1 MRRALPTPA
10 EAAEILARKRTRPVR
25 RGPPPAA
32 RALNKTLKVLE
43 AKFGDSGPGVNM
55 LAQRWRE
62 IVGEV
67 LGRRTEPV
75 KLVRPKRGGVAI
87 LEIKVDGAAASL
99 IQHQSPDILARVN
112 LILGPGSVDKLRIVQ
127 GPIRAQAS
135 LQKGDLPRK
144 RSKGPLDAA
153 TEADLAKGLAGAP
166 EGKLKASLLKLG
178 REIARRGPG

>member
-1 MRRALPTPA
+1 MPSAA

-32 RALNKTLKVLE
+32 RALNKTLKALE
-43 AKFGDSGPGVNM
+43 EKFGDSGPGVRM

-75 KLVRPKRGGVAI
+75 KLVRPKRGGAGS
-87 LEIKVDGAAASL
+87 LEIKVDGAAAAL
-99 IQHQSPDILARVN
+99 IQHQSADILGRVN

-127 GPIRAQAS
+127 GPIRAQTT

-153 TEADLAKGLAGAP
+153 AEAELAEGLADAP
-166 EGKLKASLLKLG
+166 DGKLKASLLKLG

>member
-1 MRRALPTPA
+1 MRRALPSPA

-43 AKFGDSGPGVNM
+43 AKFGDAGPGVRM

-67 LGRRTEPV
+67 LGSRTEPV
-75 KLVRPKRGGVAI
+75 KLVRPKRGGTAT
-87 LEIKVDGAAASL
+87 LEIKVDGAAAAL

-127 GPIRAQAS
+127 GPLRPQTS
-135 LQKGDLPRK
+135 KQLGDLPRK
-144 RSKGPLDAA
+144 RGKGPLDAA
-153 TEADLAKGLAGAP
+153 TEANLAKSLAGAP
-166 EGKLKASLLKLG
+166 DGKLKAALLKLG
-178 REIARRGPG
+178 REIARRDPG

>member
-10 EAAEILARKRTRPVR
+10 EAAEILARKRTRPAH

-32 RALNKTLKVLE
+32 RGLNKTLKALE
-43 AKFGDSGPGVNM
+43 AKFGDSGPGMLM
-55 LAQRWRE
+55 LAKRWRE

-75 KLVRPKRGGVAI
+75 KLVRPKRGGAAI
-87 LEIKVDGAAASL
+87 LEIKVDGAAAAL
-99 IQHQSPDILARVN
+99 IQHQSADILARVN
-112 LILGPGSVDKLRIVQ
+112 LILGPGSADRLRIVQ
-127 GPIRAQAS
+127 GPIRPQAG
-135 LQKGDLPRK
+135 QPGGAPPRK

-153 TEADLAKGLAGAP
+153 TEADLAKSLAGAP